1 MIYKGPFQPKS
12 FKRQIT
18 KSRFSSVDTK
28 IAYYIFCKDILR
40 YEDLLCRSLELPHAS
55 WEPTCGA
62 QEPRSSIWVTLKYWT
77 FSSP

>member
-1 MIYKGPFQPKS
+1 MIW
-12 FKRQIT
+12 QIT

-40 YEDLLCRSLELPHAS
+40 YQDLLRRSLELPHAR

-62 QEPRSSIWVTLKYWT
+62 QRAQEFHMGHPEVLDLSH
-77 FSSP
+77 PPE